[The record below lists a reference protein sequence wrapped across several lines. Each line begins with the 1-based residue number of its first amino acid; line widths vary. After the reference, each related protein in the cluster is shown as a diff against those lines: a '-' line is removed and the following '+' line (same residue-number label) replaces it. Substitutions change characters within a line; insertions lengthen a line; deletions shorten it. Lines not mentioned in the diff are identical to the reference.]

1 MCGQCTVV
9 CPKEAIEYGMHSRD
23 LLRYT
28 CPKRIEGE
36 SDRGGEGMNNEK
48 VYPIDFAKVYPLLVN
63 KAVRKGRTQ
72 AEVDEMICWLAERR
86 R

>member
-9 CPKEAIEYGMHSRD
+9 CPKEAIEYGMHSRE
-23 LLRYT
+23 
-28 CPKRIEGE
+28 RIEGE